1 MALQSETLSLGGASA
16 VHLLAH
22 DGTGGA
28 VGGGGQLLERHRRHF
43 DMQIDAVEERTTYP
57 THVTLDLRW
66 SALARPL
73 PIAEVAARTRIH
85 RGDENEA
92 GGEGA
97 ARQGARDGDLALFQR
112 LPHHLQ
118 ALAIELRQFVE
129 EKDAVVSQA
138 DLAGRQGW
146 QDRRQPLRQHRLAP
160 AGRTDHQYIVAS
172 AGGDDER
179 TFREFLT
186 ADIAKV
192 DFIGIEASEQL
203 VDTRGDR
210 LGGELAREDADRLS
224 EAADGVDSDILDDS
238 RLAGVGGGHKE
249 FRDLAFGGG
258 HRDRQGALDG
268 ADAAVEGQFADR
280 GEIAQLFG
288 QELAGR
294 DEQAQRDRQVEPT
307 RVFSE
312 VCRREVDHGAAG
324 VAVVAEVDEGTL
336 DTMDTLLDGH
346 LGQAHQDDFRE
357 ARGGIDFHLDR
368 QRIDPDESEGVQLGE
383 HE

>member
-73 PIAEVAARTRIH
+73 SIAEVTTWARIH

-138 DLAGRQGW
+138 DLAGRRRAAAADHAGVADGVVRRAKRPRCEQRLLAVEAAHRAVDARRFEAFAGCQGW
-146 QDRRQPLRQHRLAP
+146 QDRRQPP
-160 AGRTDHQYIVAS
+160 S
-172 AGGDDER
+172 
-179 TFREFLT
+179 
-186 ADIAKV
+186 
-192 DFIGIEASEQL
+192 
-203 VDTRGDR
+203 
-210 LGGELAREDADRLS
+210 
-224 EAADGVDSDILDDS
+224 
-238 RLAGVGGGHKE
+238 VGGG
-249 FRDLAFGGG
+249 
-258 HRDRQGALDG
+258 
-268 ADAAVEGQFADR
+268 R
-280 GEIAQLFG
+280 GRPRCTF
-288 QELAGR
+288 
-294 DEQAQRDRQVEPT
+294 P
-307 RVFSE
+307 
-312 VCRREVDHGAAG
+312 
-324 VAVVAEVDEGTL
+324 
-336 DTMDTLLDGH
+336 
-346 LGQAHQDDFRE
+346 
-357 ARGGIDFHLDR
+357 AR
-368 QRIDPDESEGVQLGE
+368 
-383 HE
+383 